1 MPQPLLS
8 LGVEIDFAN
17 GASFAYPLILNDFDF
32 GILDVNTLGDVPADI
47 VDISDMVMQCSTRR
61 GRNRILSNFE
71 AGTAT
76 VVLNDPN
83 ADFNPQNTNSPYYG
97 KLFPLRKIRIYA
109 NTELSGIPIKV
120 FIFSG
125 YITTFDTGFYQ
136 GTNATTTVT
145 LQCVDGFRLLNNVAI
160 DSVPLGVANQLSG
173 TRIDTLLDTAS
184 FPTSLRSINSGQST
198 MQVDQGGN
206 RQLLQAIQLIEQSEF
221 GAFFMDRE
229 GQAKFLDRNTVSI
242 RSNDFPI
249 QYSDVGIGQGF
260 SMIDLAYDDQNIIN
274 RITVSAANGIGTATV
289 FDQESIDRF
298 YIKSGLRSDL
308 LFNTPSDALNQA
320 QTILAARKDAKVRI
334 DSMILNLKGVESEL
348 DLIIDLGLD
357 IYTLIKVTKEMPDNS
372 TVESELFVQGVTH
385 DININTWVTKVFTA
399 EPLIQAF
406 ILDGGPE
413 QDPNAQGVLA
423 LMSPIPNT
431 NALSY

>member
-32 GILDVNTLGDVPADI
+32 GILDVNTLGDFPADI

-83 ADFNPQNTNSPYYG
+83 ADFNPQNQNSPYYG
-97 KLFPLRKIRIYA
+97 RLFPLRKIRIYA
-109 NTELSGIPIKV
+109 NTELSGVPIKV

-136 GTNATTTVT
+136 GTNETTTVT

-184 FPTSLRSINSGQST
+184 FPSSLRSIDSGQST

-242 RSNDFPI
+242 KSNDFPI

>member
-109 NTELSGIPIKV
+109 NTELSGVPIKV

-173 TRIDTLLDTAS
+173 TRINTLLDTAS
-184 FPTSLRSINSGQST
+184 FPSSLRSIDSGQST
-198 MQVDQGGN
+198 MQADQGGN

-242 RSNDFPI
+242 KSNDFPI
-249 QYSDVGIGQGF
+249 QYSDIGTGQGF

-334 DSMILNLKGVESEL
+334 DSMILNLKGIESEL

-423 LMSPIPNT
+423 EMSPIPNT

>member
-1 MPQPLLS
+1 MPILN

-17 GASFAYPLILNDFDF
+17 GASFAYPLILNDPAY

-47 VDISDMVMQCSTRR
+47 VDVSNMVMRASTRR

-83 ADFNPQNTNSPYYG
+83 GDFNPQNGASPYAG

-109 NTELSGIPIKV
+109 NTELNGIPIKV

-136 GTNATTTVT
+136 GTIDTTTVT

-160 DSVPLGVANQLSG
+160 DSVPGGVAGQLSG
-173 TRIDTLLDTAS
+173 ARINTLLDAAS
-184 FPTSLRSINSGQST
+184 FPNSLRSIDAGQST
-198 MQVDQGGN
+198 MQADPGGN

-221 GAFFMDRE
+221 GTFFMDRE
-229 GQAKFLDRNTVSI
+229 GQVQFLDRNTVAL

-249 QYSDVGIGQGF
+249 EYSDVGTGQGF
-260 SMIDLAYDDQNIIN
+260 SMVDLAYDDQNIIN
-274 RITVSAANGIGTATV
+274 KVTVTAANAVGTATV
-289 FDQESIDRF
+289 FDQDSIDTY
-298 YIKSGLRSDL
+298 YIKSGLRTNL
-308 LFNTPSDALNQA
+308 LMDTAADVLSQA

-334 DSMILNLKGVESEL
+334 DSMNLNLKSIESEL

-357 IYTLIKVTKEMPDNS
+357 IYTLINITKEMPGSPPNNEI
-372 TVESELFVQGVTH
+372 VSELFVQGVSHEVTT
-385 DININTWVTKVFTA
+385 NTWTTKVFTA

-406 ILDGGPE
+406 ILDSST
-413 QDPNAQGVLA
+413 QGILD
-423 LMSPIPNT
+423 T

>member
-17 GASFAYPLILNDFDF
+17 GASFAYPLILNDPAF
-32 GILDVNTLGDVPADI
+32 GILDINTLGDNPADL
-47 VDISDMVMQCSTRR
+47 VDISNMVMRCTTRR

-71 AGTAT
+71 AGSAT

-83 ADFNPQNTNSPYYG
+83 ADFNPQNPSSPYYG

-109 NTELSGIPIKV
+109 NAELSGIPVKI

-136 GTNATTTVT
+136 GTNETTTVT

-160 DSVPLGVANQLSG
+160 DSVPAGVANQLSG
-173 TRIDTLLDTAS
+173 ARINTLLDTAS
-184 FPTSLRSINSGQST
+184 FPNSLRNIDTGEST
-198 MQVDQGGN
+198 MQADPGGN

-229 GQAKFLDRNTVSI
+229 GQARFLDRDTVSK

-249 QYSDVGIGQGF
+249 QYSDTGIGQGF

-274 RITVSAANGIGTATV
+274 NITVSAANGIGTANV
-289 FDQESIDRF
+289 FNQESIDRF
-298 YIKSGLRSDL
+298 YIKSGLRADL

-334 DSMILNLKGVESEL
+334 DSMTLNLKGIESEL

-357 IYTLIKVTKEMPDNS
+357 IYTLIKVTKEMPDSS
-372 TVESELFVQGVTH
+372 TVESELFVQGVSH
-385 DININTWVTKVFTA
+385 DINTNTWVTKVYTA

-423 LMSPIPNT
+423 EMSPIPNT